1 MKQNTNILTIL
12 GVIVNV
18 FTQKIV
24 LKMRP
29 LKKQGFTGA

>member
-18 FTQKIV
+18 LAQKTV

-29 LKKQGFTGA
+29 LKKQGLTGA